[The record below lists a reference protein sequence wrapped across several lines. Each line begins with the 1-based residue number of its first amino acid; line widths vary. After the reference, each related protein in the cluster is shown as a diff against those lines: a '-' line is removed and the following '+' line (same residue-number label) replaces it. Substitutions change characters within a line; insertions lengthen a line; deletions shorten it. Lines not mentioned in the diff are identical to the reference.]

1 MRKTRRASKAKK
13 LHDELVE
20 KGKLGSTVGGGGLR
34 VKYTVA
40 VIDNGKVVDRKIFDG
55 SQFTLND
62 LMLSLGDN
70 DSIVVKYEQEKYG
83 TEWEK
88 YWMHVADNIR
98 NTEKPPFANSGL
110 IRQGDANILYFKFEK
125 ANKYNF

>member
-13 LHDELVE
+13 LHDDLVK
-20 KGKLGSTVGGGGLR
+20 KGKLGASVGGGGVR
-34 VKYTVA
+34 IKYTVA
-40 VIDNGKVVDRKIFDG
+40 VIDNNKVIDRKIFDG
-55 SQFTLND
+55 DQFTLND
-62 LMLSLGDN
+62 LMLSLADN

-88 YWMHVADNIR
+88 FWMRAKDNIR
-98 NTEKPPFANSGL
+98 NAEKPPFANSGL
-110 IRQGDANILYFKFEK
+110 IKQGDADVLYFKFKK